1 MAVLNVLGVEKTL
14 ILVLVALEVAE
25 VVMPLYELQVP
36 L

>member
-14 ILVLVALEVAE
+14 IRVVVALEVVA
-25 VVMPLYELQVP
+25 MPPSEAQVP